1 MICLLR
7 GLGSW
12 QRGEQLSL
20 CLAMLIAMASLCSCT
35 TDQKTDVQMYREL
48 TDPPGPAPE
57 IRSGDPLSLV
67 DALQLTAL
75 YNERLGIQGE
85 KYIQALANRQR
96 AAAALYPTFDF
107 LAGAVLRENT
117 GNQGIYQADLG
128 FAAQYD
134 FMTGLTDLRNVNA
147 AEAVIETQ
155 RWLLLDLRESL
166 LIQTALVYY
175 ETLRAE
181 RLANV
186 LSSSVNAQ
194 TERLADAKARNEVGF
209 ARPLDVSQIES
220 QVSRTRAQ
228 FIEAQQQASV
238 ARTSLAFLINTEI
251 RTSSLVDGYQVPS
264 TDINLDVFQS
274 LARAHRQDVLA
285 AHAEAD
291 AARSLV
297 DAAIG
302 EYAPSIGINLDYFVL
317 GTPVEPSPSILSLL
331 ELRFPL
337 FNAGRIEAQVRSA
350 WSVFRARVLTY
361 QNLAREVERD
371 VQTAYLRVTSSL
383 KLAEEFET
391 QVRVASQ
398 AVELA
403 EASYQAGLGTN
414 LERIVAQDQLL
425 AAELEAVSE
434 SFVTKARY
442 LELLRA
448 CGLLS
453 SEMVDAPLPPIPD
466 SYRTPPSSPFV
477 DRKQTPLTAQ
487 DSSGET
493 R

>member
-1 MICLLR
+1 MNIPKPPIMLNFARCLL
-7 GLGSW
+7 
-12 QRGEQLSL
+12 
-20 CLAMLIAMASLCSCT
+20 LALYTLLPLILAGCA
-35 TDQKTDVQMYREL
+35 TDQKADVQTYRDL
-48 TDPPGPAPE
+48 TDPPGPAPI

-67 DALQLTAL
+67 DALHLTAF

-85 KYIQALANRQR
+85 RYIQALAERQR

-117 GNQGIYQADLG
+117 GTQGVYQADIG
-128 FAAQYD
+128 FSAQYD
-134 FMTGLTDLRNVNA
+134 LMTGLTNLRNVDA
-147 AEAVIETQ
+147 AKATVETQ

-166 LIQTALVYY
+166 LIQTALIYY

-238 ARTSLAFLINTEI
+238 ARSSLAFLINTEVRNSI
-251 RTSSLVDGYQVPS
+251 LVDGYEVPAK
-264 TDINLDVFQS
+264 DIELKAFQAI
-274 LARAHRQDVLA
+274 ARLHRQDILA
-285 AHAEAD
+285 AHSDAD

-302 EYAPSIGINLDYFVL
+302 EYAPSIGIDLDYFIL
-317 GTPVEPSPSILSLL
+317 GTPVDPSPSIFSLL
-331 ELRFPL
+331 ELRFPI
-337 FNAGRIEAQVRSA
+337 FSAGRIKAQVRAA
-350 WSVFRARVLTY
+350 WSVFRATVLEY
-361 QNLAREVERD
+361 QNIARDVERD
-371 VQTAYLRVTSSL
+371 VESAYLRLQSSF
-383 KLAEEFET
+383 KLAAEFET

-442 LELLRA
+442 LELLRS

-453 SEMVDAPLPPIPD
+453 SEMVAAPLPPIPD
-466 SYRTPPSSPFV
+466 SYRTPPTSPFLERTNSSPTVQEF
-477 DRKQTPLTAQ
+477 
-487 DSSGET
+487 SGAT